1 MKSDLTCPVEVVS
14 VAIQRENEDTKDNGQ
29 ILCYIEFFNL
39 SDKVIDSVQMNI
51 ICFDAQEAR
60 LGGRLVRAGV
70 HGEPRER
77 FAGAFA
83 PEHVEGVVRVEASVE
98 KVWYQDGVIW
108 RREERNVR
116 EYTPNALP
124 PGRELDR
131 LRAVAGADAVGYAR
145 EDDTVW
151 LCVCGRANRTSDD
164 QCLRCGR
171 ERAKTLKA
179 YSFATIDSTVG
190 RKERLLEEQTREN
203 LRRSSEQT
211 VKAMKAEQKKRKKQT
226 RRFKIVIG
234 LLSTAAVLLAMA
246 RWGVPYGAS
255 LYARD
260 QLNKGLAANAKEIY
274 AFVDAY
280 WQDEF
285 GAKEGMDAAERKII
299 DGLMNVGTDS
309 AYEQAAERA
318 YALGDEVRYG
328 KAVVARARLAMNSG
342 DPDRAEALLT
352 PLGDNPEAQELL
364 HELIYSV
371 AAKAKEQLDYPTAI
385 ERFAS
390 LGDYSD
396 AAAQREDSIY
406 LYGRQL
412 MRAGEYQAACDQ
424 FMLVSDVGDA
434 LALIRQCRYALADEQ
449 QKAGEYEAA
458 AELYES
464 LGVYEEAE
472 TRAKTCRYMAGMDAL
487 GKGELEKAA
496 EQLKLADDYEDAAEK
511 FGDAART
518 LGHAAVEAGD
528 YLTAIHWLEQL
539 PHDEETEEALNQA
552 TYAYAEQL
560 EKEGQREAAATE
572 FYSLGG
578 YQDAQARG
586 NALEYALAVE
596 EKATDLESALDRFEL
611 LGSYQDAKAQAEA
624 CRYAIAQKAF
634 EQGQFEDALE
644 GFSALGDFS
653 DAKVQ
658 AQRCRYAL
666 AQSAYEQS
674 DYENAAAL
682 FEACGAY
689 LDAEDGALRARYAQA
704 DALFDA
710 GEYELAAKGFAALGS
725 YEDAKQRVSAS
736 EDAWLGKAHNSAKLD
751 MDLGNYAAVVDEL
764 EAYQQSDLP
773 ERYADM
779 RELYEQAC
787 LNRAQELIAQN
798 KPLDALPLLEKIPS
812 SKTAKKLLDAYVY
825 QLIGR
830 WKDTRGTEYI
840 FRRDGSCR
848 IDGKEGYFGGKGYE
862 IMVGEEPYPTTGEY
876 SVVSVKSSAV
886 TLRGIQ
892 SGKTIRLNYLGEPT
906 PKDEENEGDGENEED
921 GGTAG
926 TLSQTLSG
934 T

>member
-14 VAIQRENEDTKDNGQ
+14 VAIQRENEDTNENGQ

-39 SDKVIDSVQMNI
+39 SDKVIDSIQMNI
-51 ICFDAQEAR
+51 ICFDAEDTR
-60 LGGRLVRAGV
+60 LGGRLVRAGA

-77 FAGAFA
+77 FNGAFA
-83 PEHVEGVVRVEASVE
+83 PEHVDGVARVEALVE

-116 EYTPNALP
+116 EYTPNALQ

-131 LRAVAGADAVGYAR
+131 LRSVAGADAVGYAR

-164 QCLRCGR
+164 KCLRCGR
-171 ERAKTLKA
+171 ERAQTLKA
-179 YSFATIDSTVG
+179 YSFAAIDSTVG

-211 VKAMKAEQKKRKKQT
+211 VQEMKTEQKKRKKQT
-226 RRFKIVIG
+226 RRFKVVIG
-234 LLSTAAVLLAMA
+234 LLSTAAIVLAMA

-255 LYARD
+255 LYAKDKLDR
-260 QLNKGLAANAKEIY
+260 GLAADAKDIY
-274 AFVDAY
+274 AFIDRY
-280 WQDEF
+280 WTGEF

-318 YALGDEVRYG
+318 EALGDEQRQQN
-328 KAVVARARLAMNSG
+328 AIIARARLAMDGG
-342 DPDRAEALLT
+342 DNDKAETLLT
-352 PLGDNPEAQELL
+352 PLADSEEALALL
-364 HELIYSV
+364 HELIYKI
-371 AAKAKEQLDYPTAI
+371 AAAAKEQLDYPTAI

-434 LALIRQCRYALADEQ
+434 VALIRQCRYALAAEQ

-472 TRAKTCRYMAGMDAL
+472 TRAKYCRYMAGVYAL
-487 GKGELEKAA
+487 GAGELEKAA
-496 EQLKLADDYEDAAEK
+496 DQLKLAGDYEDAADR
-511 FGDAART
+511 FGDAALT
-518 LGHAAVEAGD
+518 LGSAAMEAGD
-528 YLTAIHWLEQL
+528 YQTAIHWLEQL
-539 PHDEETEEALNQA
+539 PRDAETAKALDGA
-552 TYAYAEQL
+552 IYAYADQL
-560 EKEGQREAAATE
+560 EQEGQRETAATE
-572 FYSLGG
+572 FYSLGS

-586 NALEYALAVE
+586 NALEYALAME
-596 EKATDLESALDRFEL
+596 EKAADVESALDRFEL
-611 LGSYQDAKAQAEA
+611 LGDYQDARAQAEA
-624 CRYAIAQKAF
+624 CRYAIAQKAY
-634 EQGQFEDALE
+634 EQGQYEEAME
-644 GFSALGDFS
+644 GFEALGDFS
-653 DAKVQ
+653 DAAAQ

-666 AQSAYEQS
+666 AQAAYDRGEY
-674 DYENAAAL
+674 DTAAAL
-682 FEACGAY
+682 YEACGAY
-689 LDAEDGALRARYAQA
+689 LDAEDGVLRARYAAA
-704 DALFDA
+704 DALFEA
-710 GEYELAAKGFAALGS
+710 GEYELAAKGFSELGS
-725 YEDAKQRVSAS
+725 YEDAKQRVAAS
-736 EDAWLGKAHNSAKLD
+736 EDAWLGRTYNSAKLD
-751 MDLGNYAAVVDEL
+751 MELGDYTAVVDEL

-779 RELYEQAC
+779 RDMYEQAC
-787 LNRAQELIAQN
+787 LSRAQELIAQN
-798 KPLDALPLLEKIPS
+798 RPLDALPLLEKIPS
-812 SKTAKKLLDAYVY
+812 SKTAQKLMDAYVY

-848 IDGKEGYFGGKGYE
+848 IDGKEGYFGGKNYE
-862 IMVGEEPYPTTGEY
+862 ITVGEEPYPTTGEY
-876 SVVSVKSSAV
+876 SVVSVKNKAV
-886 TLRGIQ
+886 TLRGLQ

-906 PKDEENEGDGENEED
+906 PKEEAADEGDEDTIGVPPQTPAGE
-921 GGTAG
+921 
-926 TLSQTLSG
+926 
-934 T
+934 

>member
-39 SDKVIDSVQMNI
+39 SDKVIDSIQMNI
-51 ICFDAQEAR
+51 ICFDAEDTR
-60 LGGRLVRAGV
+60 LGGRLVRAGA

-77 FAGAFA
+77 FNGAFA
-83 PEHVEGVVRVEASVE
+83 PEHVDGVARVEALVE

-116 EYTPNALP
+116 EYTPNALQ

-131 LRAVAGADAVGYAR
+131 LRSVAGADAVGYAR

-164 QCLRCGR
+164 KCLRCGR
-171 ERAKTLKA
+171 ERAQTLKA
-179 YSFATIDSTVG
+179 YSFAAIDSTVG

-211 VKAMKAEQKKRKKQT
+211 VQEMKTEQKKRKKQT
-226 RRFKIVIG
+226 RRFKVVIG
-234 LLSTAAVLLAMA
+234 LLSTAAIVLAMA

-255 LYARD
+255 LYAKDKLDR
-260 QLNKGLAANAKEIY
+260 GLAADAKDIY
-274 AFVDAY
+274 AFIDRY
-280 WQDEF
+280 WTDEF

-318 YALGDEVRYG
+318 EALGDEQRQQD
-328 KAVVARARLAMNSG
+328 AIIARARLAMDSG
-342 DPDRAEALLT
+342 DNEKAETLLT
-352 PLGDNPEAQELL
+352 PLADSEEALALL
-364 HELIYSV
+364 HELIYKI
-371 AAKAKEQLDYPTAI
+371 AAAAKEQLDYPTAI

-396 AAAQREDSIY
+396 AAAQREDSVY

-434 LALIRQCRYALADEQ
+434 VALIRQCRYALAAEQ

-472 TRAKTCRYMAGMDAL
+472 TRAKYCRYMAGVYAL
-487 GKGELEKAA
+487 GAGELEKAA
-496 EQLKLADDYEDAAEK
+496 DQLKLAGDYEDAADR
-511 FGDAART
+511 FGDAALT
-518 LGHAAVEAGD
+518 LGSAAMEAGD
-528 YLTAIHWLEQL
+528 YQTAIHWLEQL
-539 PHDEETEEALNQA
+539 PRDAETAKALDGA
-552 TYAYAEQL
+552 IYAYADQL
-560 EKEGQREAAATE
+560 EQEGQRETAATE
-572 FYSLGG
+572 FYSLGS

-586 NALEYALAVE
+586 NALEYALAME
-596 EKATDLESALDRFEL
+596 EKAADVESALDRFEL
-611 LGSYQDAKAQAEA
+611 LGDYQDARAQAEA
-624 CRYAIAQKAF
+624 CRYAIAQKAY
-634 EQGQFEDALE
+634 EQGQYEEALE
-644 GFSALGDFS
+644 GFEALGDFS
-653 DAKVQ
+653 DAAAQ

-666 AQSAYEQS
+666 AQAAYDRGEY
-674 DYENAAAL
+674 DTAAAL
-682 FEACGAY
+682 YEACGAY
-689 LDAEDGALRARYAQA
+689 LDAEDGVLRARYAAA
-704 DALFDA
+704 DALFEA
-710 GEYELAAKGFAALGS
+710 GEYELAAKGFSELGS
-725 YEDAKQRVSAS
+725 YEDAKQRVAAS
-736 EDAWLGKAHNSAKLD
+736 EDAWLGRTYNSAKLD
-751 MDLGNYAAVVDEL
+751 MELGDYTAVVDEL

-779 RELYEQAC
+779 RDMYEQAC
-787 LNRAQELIAQN
+787 LSRAQELIAQN
-798 KPLDALPLLEKIPS
+798 RPLDALPLLEKIPS
-812 SKTAKKLLDAYVY
+812 SKTAQKLMDAYVY

-848 IDGKEGYFGGKGYE
+848 IDGREGYFGGKNYE
-862 IMVGEEPYPTTGEY
+862 ITVGEEPYPTTGEY
-876 SVVSVKSSAV
+876 SVVSVKNKAV
-886 TLRGIQ
+886 TLRGLQ

-906 PKDEENEGDGENEED
+906 PKEEAADEGDEDTIGVPPQTPAGE
-921 GGTAG
+921 
-926 TLSQTLSG
+926 
-934 T
+934 

>member
-39 SDKVIDSVQMNI
+39 SDKVIDSIQMNI

-145 EDDTVW
+145 EEDTVW

-179 YSFATIDSTVG
+179 YSFAAIDSTVG
-190 RKERLLEEQTREN
+190 RKERMLEEQTREN

-364 HELIYSV
+364 RELIYSV

-434 LALIRQCRYALADEQ
+434 LALIRQCRYALADER

-487 GKGELEKAA
+487 GKGELEAAA

-539 PHDEETEEALNQA
+539 PHDEETEQTLNQA

-611 LGSYQDAKAQAEA
+611 LGGYQDAKAQAEA

-666 AQSAYEQS
+666 AQSAYEQG

-798 KPLDALPLLEKIPS
+798 KPLDALPLLEKIPN

-848 IDGKEGYFGGKGYE
+848 IGGKEGYFGGKGYE
-862 IMVGEEPYPTTGEY
+862 ITVGEEPYPTAGEY
-876 SVVSVKSSAV
+876 SVVSVKRSAV

-906 PKDEENEGDGENEED
+906 PKDGENEED
-921 GGTAG
+921 GENEGDGGTAG
-926 TLSQTLSG
+926 TPSQTLSG